1 METDMRDNICHFIP
15 YRKEYDSIHTI
26 NFVLESKE
34 RMLDKL
40 KAESVYKIYYVNS
53 GYGFIHT
60 SGRVSELFEGDIFFT
75 FPAMPFCIESG
86 TDFSYTYIS
95 FLGTR
100 ANMILD
106 MYNICSDNFIFRD
119 FKELKNHWQNCFE
132 FGSELSDMSSESALL
147 YAFACIGKRLA
158 VEGSYERKK
167 EETVSLVKKYIDD
180 NFCDADM
187 SLEKIGKS
195 VNYNE
200 KYISSL
206 FKSYLKIGIT
216 DYVNTLRMQYA
227 CTLMQ
232 QGYRS
237 IKDISNMCGYADQN
251 YFSRVFKKRMGVSP
265 REYILS
271 LTNKHDLTL

>member
-1 METDMRDNICHFIP
+1 MRDNICHFVP

-26 NFVLESKE
+26 NFVLESGEKPFE
-34 RMLDKL
+34 KL
-40 KAESVYKIYYVNS
+40 KAESVYKIYYIIRGN
-53 GYGFIHT
+53 GYVHT
-60 SGRVSELFEGDIFFT
+60 SGRVSEISEGDVFFT
-75 FPAMPFCIESG
+75 LPSVPFCIESG
-86 TDFSYTYIS
+86 EDFSYMYIS

-106 MYNICSDNFIFRD
+106 MYNIRADNFIFKD
-119 FKELKNHWQNCFE
+119 CKDIEAHWSSCLG

-147 YAFACIGKRLA
+147 YAFACIGKKLA
-158 VEGSYERKK
+158 VEGSYERNK

-180 NFCDADM
+180 NFCDADI
-187 SLEKIGKS
+187 SLAKIGEN

-206 FKSYLKIGIT
+206 FKAYLKIGVT
-216 DYVNTLRMQYA
+216 DYINTLRMQYA

-237 IKDISNMCGYADQN
+237 IKDISNMCGYTDPN
-251 YFSRVFKKRMGVSP
+251 YFSRLFKKRMGVTP
-265 REYILS
+265 REYMS
-271 LTNKHDLTL
+271 LI

>member
-1 METDMRDNICHFIP
+1 
-15 YRKEYDSIHTI
+15 
-26 NFVLESKE
+26 
-34 RMLDKL
+34 
-40 KAESVYKIYYVNS
+40 
-53 GYGFIHT
+53 
-60 SGRVSELFEGDIFFT
+60 
-75 FPAMPFCIESG
+75 
-86 TDFSYTYIS
+86 
-95 FLGTR
+95 
-100 ANMILD
+100 MILD
-106 MYNICSDNFIFRD
+106 MYNIRADNFIFKD
-119 FKELKNHWQNCFE
+119 CKDIEAHWSSCLE

-147 YAFACIGKRLA
+147 YAFACIGKKLT
-158 VEGSYERKK
+158 VEGSCERNK
-167 EETVSLVKKYIDD
+167 EETVSLVKDF
-180 NFCDADM
+180 NFCDPDI
-187 SLEKIGKS
+187 SLEKIGKN

-206 FKSYLKIGIT
+206 FKTYLKIGIT

-271 LTNKHDLTL
+271 LLP

>member
-1 METDMRDNICHFIP
+1 MRDNICHFVP

-26 NFVLESKE
+26 NFVLEKSKKP
-34 RMLDKL
+34 LDKL

-53 GYGFIHT
+53 GNGYIHT
-60 SGRVSELFEGDIFFT
+60 SGRILPLAEGDVFFT
-75 FPAMPFCIESG
+75 FPASAFCIESG
-86 TDFSYTYIS
+86 EDFSYTYIS

-106 MYNICSDNFIFRD
+106 KYNITSDNFV
-119 FKELKNHWQNCFE
+119 FKGYKEIEAYWASCLE
-132 FGSELSDMSSESALL
+132 FSSELSDMSSESALL
-147 YAFACIGKRLA
+147 YAFACIGRRLL
-158 VEGSYERKK
+158 VQDSYEKNK

-180 NFCDADM
+180 NFCDADI
-187 SLEKIGKS
+187 SLSKIGKNL
-195 VNYNE
+195 NYNE

-206 FKSYLKIGIT
+206 FKAYLKIGVI

-237 IKDISNMCGYADQN
+237 IKDISNMCGYADPN
-251 YFSRVFKKRMGVSP
+251 YFSRLFKKRIGVAP
-265 REYILS
+265 REYIES
-271 LTNKHDLTL
+271 YN

>member
-1 METDMRDNICHFIP
+1 MRDNICHFIP

-26 NFVLESKE
+26 NFVLESKK

-40 KAESVYKIYYVNS
+40 KAESVYKIYYVQS
-53 GYGFIHT
+53 GNGYLHT
-60 SGRVSELFEGDIFFT
+60 AGRVSEISAGDVFFT
-75 FPAMPFCIESG
+75 FPASPFCIESG
-86 TDFSYTYIS
+86 DNFSYMYIS

-106 MYNICSDNFIFRD
+106 MYNIGSDNFIVRNCND
-119 FKELKNHWQNCFE
+119 IESHWRSCFE
-132 FGSELSDMSSESALL
+132 FGSELSDMASESALL
-147 YAFACIGKRLA
+147 YAFACIGKRLS
-158 VEGSYERKK
+158 VESSYERNK

-187 SLEKIGKS
+187 SLEKIGIS

-206 FKSYLKIGIT
+206 FKSYLKIGIS

-271 LTNKHDLTL
+271 LLP